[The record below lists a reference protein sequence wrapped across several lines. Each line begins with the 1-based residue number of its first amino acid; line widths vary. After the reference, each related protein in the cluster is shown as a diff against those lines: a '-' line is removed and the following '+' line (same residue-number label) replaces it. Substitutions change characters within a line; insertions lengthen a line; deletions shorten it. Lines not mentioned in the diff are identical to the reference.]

1 MRDKSFSIKPTG
13 IKAIIAV
20 SFLLILFFVA
30 LFTGGSLPYMILYIY
45 GFSMLFSFLWA
56 IISVNIL
63 YTSIKVD
70 KQSVVVGDSIQISM
84 DIENPSFLP
93 IPYVAIGA
101 DLLSDMLAQKH
112 ISRHISLGPRHEV
125 SFEDI
130 LQCGHYG
137 FYDMDSITLRVED
150 AFGIFAVNKR
160 LASHLILRVYPKWY
174 NLNRLSL
181 SSYQQMGNISGKH
194 RIMEDFAD
202 IGGIRQYR
210 DGDSIKRVHWKLS
223 AKRDELLVKDFVFN
237 SNTQVCVIIDTYKPD
252 FESNTAELSERMAE
266 CAASILYYCL
276 NSEMHTG
283 LIYDEREHV
292 MLWGNN
298 LSTFTAFMDSII
310 MTKMQGERPLSDV
323 LLKDMAAM
331 PWGTAVLVLVPLLA
345 SDTLSAMVSLKD
357 MGYEI
362 RCVYF
367 GDKHDNEQANAL
379 AYLKECGVQI
389 MDFSTNENASSAL
402 MAI

>member
-1 MRDKSFSIKPTG
+1 
-13 IKAIIAV
+13 
-20 SFLLILFFVA
+20 
-30 LFTGGSLPYMILYIY
+30 
-45 GFSMLFSFLWA
+45 
-56 IISVNIL
+56 
-63 YTSIKVD
+63 
-70 KQSVVVGDSIQISM
+70 
-84 DIENPSFLP
+84 
-93 IPYVAIGA
+93 
-101 DLLSDMLAQKH
+101 
-112 ISRHISLGPRHEV
+112 
-125 SFEDI
+125 
-130 LQCGHYG
+130 
-137 FYDMDSITLRVED
+137 
-150 AFGIFAVNKR
+150 
-160 LASHLILRVYPKWY
+160 
-174 NLNRLSL
+174 
-181 SSYQQMGNISGKH
+181 MGNISGKH
-194 RIMEDFAD
+194 RIMEDFTD

-237 SNTQVCVIIDTYKPD
+237 SNTQVCVVMDTYKSD

-331 PWGTAVLVLVPLLA
+331 PWGTAVLILAPLLA